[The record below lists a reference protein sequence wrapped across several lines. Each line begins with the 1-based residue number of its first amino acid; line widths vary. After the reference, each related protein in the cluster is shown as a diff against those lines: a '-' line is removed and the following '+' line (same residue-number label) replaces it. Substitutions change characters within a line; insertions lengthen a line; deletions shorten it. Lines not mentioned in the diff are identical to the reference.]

1 MGYGR
6 NKDRDSSYD
15 IEALKDK
22 LSKEMPGVDL
32 DNVNQEDMKNIIMN
46 QTNNNPNINI
56 SQDIKDKIN
65 RGDMDGL
72 KNELVKYLD
81 SQKSSDGSS
90 ERIKN
95 MLQNDDYE
103 GLKSELMGML
113 LKGMTGQK
121 KNEVDSKELKKA
133 ENIHGANPLDGIFD
147 EAFLNTIMNKFYEEN
162 KNDSR
167 IVFLNSIKPFMSD
180 SRQKA
185 IDECVKTV
193 NLIAMMEKLGFKA
206 GR

>member
-6 NKDRDSSYD
+6 NKNRDSSND
-15 IEALKDK
+15 IESLKDR
-22 LSKEMPGVDL
+22 LSKEMPEVDL
-32 DNVNQEDMKNIIMN
+32 DNINQQDMKNILMN
-46 QTNNNPNINI
+46 EINNNPNIHI
-56 SQDIKDKIN
+56 SQEVKDKIN

-72 KNELVKYLD
+72 KNELIKYLD
-81 SQKSSDGSS
+81 GQKSSDGSN

-95 MLQNDDYE
+95 MLQNNDYE
-103 GLKSELMGML
+103 GLKGELMGMF

-121 KNEVDSKELKKA
+121 KNEVENKEEKRA
-133 ENIHGANPLDGIFD
+133 ENIQSSNPLAGIFD
-147 EAFLNTIMNKFYEEN
+147 EAFLNTLMNKFYEEN

-180 SRQKA
+180 KRQKA

-193 NLIAMMEKLGFKA
+193 NLMAMMEKLGFKV